1 MGAKHAAKRDAVN
14 QAAVAALE
22 GRENSGVGNV
32 VKDMLSLLS
41 LRNSLSGIS
50 SEMSARF
57 TGANTANERNA
68 QRAMLSNSFRNLAM
82 EAVKLL
88 PENVHESQ
96 TFSFLGQTA
105 RLVKGDDG
113 KLAAIVTD
121 GHVETKVDLKI
132 GAEELVVRVITGAAF
147 RNSEFM
153 LDGLEKLMSAEGR
166 GALADANIR
175 DKAKAI
181 LGKVL
186 DKSKG
191 GFAFNIVYRLQAA
204 VSELQK
210 LGLEL
215 PPQINCFIQSLV
227 RLSNTVTEM
236 NTIMNQC
243 KAMLDSANKMTCP
256 VPERDELDLVG
267 QQFFASE
274 DGKQL
279 VNGKPKY
286 ATEAE
291 SARFGGS
298 NADMATMFTE
308 DGELRLTDRLD
319 AERSGY
325 FADADGGAAE
335 TSAAD
340 PAGFDFIHV

>member
-57 TGANTANERNA
+57 TGANAANERNA

-121 GHVETKVDLKI
+121 GHAETKVDLKI

-153 LDGLEKLMSAEGR
+153 LDGIKKLMSAEGR
-166 GALADANIR
+166 GALADENIR

-186 DKSKG
+186 DKSNG

-215 PPQINCFIQSLV
+215 PPQINAFALHPDAPGAV
-227 RLSNTVTEM
+227 RQLASGDAGGKR
-236 NTIMNQC
+236 QQ
-243 KAMLDSANKMTCP
+243 LDP
-256 VPERDELDLVG
+256 
-267 QQFFASE
+267 
-274 DGKQL
+274 
-279 VNGKPKY
+279 
-286 ATEAE
+286 
-291 SARFGGS
+291 
-298 NADMATMFTE
+298 
-308 DGELRLTDRLD
+308 
-319 AERSGY
+319 
-325 FADADGGAAE
+325 GAA
-335 TSAAD
+335 
-340 PAGFDFIHV
+340 